1 MARRS
6 TKLLRFENSLYKYD
20 KEKQNWAVEF
30 INLMKAETNID
41 LFEKGTYATCKHMS
55 QKVNPILLRKGFSN
69 TWDQLPF
76 INYKENNI
84 YKNKFYFELFV
95 KTYVT
100 SILKTLYSLLDKI
113 EIKEV
118 NNVYYINIYYYTS
131 KNISKREL
139 LITPKRKKRFSTESG
154 LSDLQYNPFFIE
166 DTKTRSF
173 NIDGTKLASHFEKYL
188 GSFYNYNIKVTL
200 IQQNNIGGSATLI
213 SSFLAREIENSNA
226 NFKRALRET
235 LKEIS
240 DKSII
245 RGIRINCSG
254 RLGKAPMAKTE
265 WFKYGQIPLSKINAN
280 LDYSSNVSVTK
291 YGSIGNKVWVYYY

>member
-1 MARRS
+1 MGS
-6 TKLLRFENSLYKYD
+6 ITFY
-20 KEKQNWAVEF
+20 
-30 INLMKAETNID
+30 
-41 LFEKGTYATCKHMS
+41 
-55 QKVNPILLRKGFSN
+55 
-69 TWDQLPF
+69 
-76 INYKENNI
+76 NYKENNI

-226 NFKRALRET
+226 NFKLALRET

-245 RGIRINCSG
+245 RVIRINCSG